1 MAEASLHQNHLL
13 GLDLVVGLQLVDVGA
28 AGHGT
33 AVEGDAVLTCGHR
46 AIGECG
52 HQITVQ
58 VVDLEGSLA
67 SRLQAEVDG
76 RRGVEGVRI
85 VLLEFAGLRH
95 GHRHVDVG
103 GAFQADRFDSHVLQI
118 GRKLESGGAI
128 ACPGCG
134 LPVRTIGQIA
144 EDESRQTVGTD
155 GQLIPDLRDRVWCRL
170 DAGVAIGRGTDQLSD
185 S

>member
-1 MAEASLHQNHLL
+1 MA
-13 GLDLVVGLQLVDVGA
+13 GVLQ
-28 AGHGT
+28 T
-33 AVEGDAVLTCGHR
+33 
-46 AIGECG
+46 
-52 HQITVQ
+52 
-58 VVDLEGSLA
+58 
-67 SRLQAEVDG
+67 EVDG
-76 RRGVEGVRI
+76 RRGVEGVRV
-85 VLLEFAGLRH
+85 VLLQAEGHGLLDR
-95 GHRHVDVG
+95 RLDVS
-103 GAFQADRFDSHVLQI
+103 GAFDLHGFDPHVLQI
-118 GRKLESGGAI
+118 SRHLESGGTV